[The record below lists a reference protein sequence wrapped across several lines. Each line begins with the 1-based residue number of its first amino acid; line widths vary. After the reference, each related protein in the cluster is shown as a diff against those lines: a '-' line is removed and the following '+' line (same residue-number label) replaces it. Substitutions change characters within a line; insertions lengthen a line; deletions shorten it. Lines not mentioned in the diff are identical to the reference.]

1 MSSVRN
7 EKNINEIKVYIAD
20 LEERWES
27 YKLSF
32 NRVANGTMISNE
44 EIERASFAY
53 HNQMVVVKQLKK
65 ILDIK

>member
-1 MSSVRN
+1 MSAVRN

-27 YKLSF
+27 F
-32 NRVANGTMISNE
+32 NRVANGTMISDE
-44 EIERASFAY
+44 EIEKASFAY
-53 HNQMVVVKQLKK
+53 HNQMVVVNQLKK

>member
-1 MSSVRN
+1 MSAVRN

-27 YKLSF
+27 F
-32 NRVANGTMISNE
+32 NRVANGTMISDE
-44 EIERASFAY
+44 EINKASFAY
-53 HNQMVVVKQLKK
+53 NNQMVVVKQLKK